1 MTPTHAP
8 PSFWLDDQFRA
19 WRLVA
24 ASGDHDGILFDSIVA
39 EAVAA
44 GRVEELL
51 AALARNMFIRLR
63 LEIGAE
69 NLDAL
74 IAAELAAVAT
84 ERERDAGQ

>member
-1 MTPTHAP
+1 M
-8 PSFWLDDQFRA
+8 
-19 WRLVA
+19 
-24 ASGDHDGILFDSIVA
+24 FDSIVA

-69 NLDAL
+69 
-74 IAAELAAVAT
+74 T
-84 ERERDAGQ
+84 WTR